1 MYDCFDV
8 IGRLV
13 LWHVVECPVVLLHVL
28 SDGFTEIA
36 VVDECGLVSSIVGVD
51 VFDGE
56 VVGGEV
62 LFGHSQLGDQDVVA
76 LLVQEYIAGLQ
87 GDCLDPLTND
97 TQSVTTNI
105 DPEC

>member
-1 MYDCFDV
+1 M
-8 IGRLV
+8 
-13 LWHVVECPVVLLHVL
+13 
-28 SDGFTEIA
+28 
-36 VVDECGLVSSIVGVD
+36 DECGLGASVVGVD
-51 VFDGE
+51 VVDGE